1 MTEQHKEIIIKAL
14 ASQIILTEQA
24 ITKGRDLIAGMKQ
37 HELAEYI
44 WQEIAVHAQLT
55 TLRIKEAEV
64 YREVYDFLSEGDAE

>member
-64 YREVYDFLSEGDAE
+64 YRDVYNYLTEGDAE